1 MKRTVFIA
9 TAVALIAAFFVG
21 SHVYKSW
28 RVEEL
33 GFMAQD
39 NAETFVRPYS
49 PTLGSDDAK
58 VYLVKFSDPAC
69 ETCAA
74 FSPYGKQALEAYPGK
89 IKFVLRYAPFHKGL
103 EGVVRILEAAKKQD
117 KFWETLELLCERQ
130 SDWTQNHRVIISRV
144 WPLLTEVG
152 LDVER
157 VRADMNDPEIA
168 KIVQQDL
175 ADARA
180 LGVRRTPGFFVNGKP
195 LEPFGARPLV
205 ELIRSELRIQYPE

>member
-28 RVEEL
+28 RIEEL

-89 IKFVLRYAPFHKGL
+89 IKFVLRYAPFHKGS
-103 EGVVRILEAAKKQD
+103 EAVVRILEAAKKQD
-117 KFWETLELLCERQ
+117 KFWETLELLYKRQ

-157 VRADMNDPEIA
+157 VRVDINDSEIA

-205 ELIRSELRIQYPE
+205 ELIRSEPRIQYPE

>member
-9 TAVALIAAFFVG
+9 AAVALVAAFFVG
-21 SHVYKSW
+21 SHFYKSG
-28 RVEEL
+28 RAEKL
-33 GFMAQD
+33 GFMAED

-49 PTLGSDDAK
+49 PTLGSEEAK

-74 FSPYGKQALEAYPGK
+74 FSPYGKQALEAFPGK
-89 IKFVLRYAPFHKGL
+89 IKFVLRYAPFHKGS
-103 EGVVRILEAAKKQD
+103 EDVVRILEAARRQD
-117 KFWETLELLCERQ
+117 KFWETLDLLYKKQ
-130 SDWTQNHRVIISRV
+130 SNWTQNHRVIISRV
-144 WPLLTEVG
+144 WPLLSEVG

-157 VRADMNDPEIA
+157 VRTDMNDPEIT
-168 KIVQQDL
+168 KIVEQDL

>member
-21 SHVYKSW
+21 SHLYKSW
-28 RVEEL
+28 RIEEL
-33 GFMAQD
+33 GFMAQG

-89 IKFVLRYAPFHKGL
+89 IKFVLRYAPFHKGS

-117 KFWETLELLCERQ
+117 KFWETLKLLYERQ

>member
-9 TAVALIAAFFVG
+9 AAVALVAAFFVG
-21 SHVYKSW
+21 SHFYKSG
-28 RVEEL
+28 RAEKL
-33 GFMAQD
+33 GFMAED

-49 PTLGSDDAK
+49 PTLGSEEAK

-74 FSPYGKQALEAYPGK
+74 FSPYGKQALEAFPGK
-89 IKFVLRYAPFHKGL
+89 IKFVLRYAPFHKGS
-103 EGVVRILEAAKKQD
+103 EDVVRILEAARRQD
-117 KFWETLELLCERQ
+117 KFWETLELLYKKQ
-130 SDWTQNHRVIISRV
+130 SNWTQNHRVIISRV
-144 WPLLTEVG
+144 WPLLPEVG

-157 VRADMNDPEIA
+157 VRADMNDPEIT
-168 KIVQQDL
+168 KIVEQDL

>member
-9 TAVALIAAFFVG
+9 AAVALIAAFFVG
-21 SHVYKSW
+21 SHFYKSG
-28 RVEEL
+28 RAEKL
-33 GFMAQD
+33 GFMAED
-39 NAETFVRPYS
+39 NAETFVRPHS
-49 PTLGSDDAK
+49 PTLGSEEAK

-74 FSPYGKQALEAYPGK
+74 FSTYGKQALEAYPGK
-89 IKFVLRYAPFHKGL
+89 VKFVLRHAPFHKGSD
-103 EGVVRILEAAKKQD
+103 GVVRILEASRRQG
-117 KFWETLELLCERQ
+117 KFWETLELLYKRQ
-130 SDWTQNHRVIISRV
+130 KDWTQNHRVILSRV
-144 WPLLTEVG
+144 WPLLPEVG

-157 VRADMNDPEIA
+157 VRSDMNDPEIA

-205 ELIRSELRIQYPE
+205 ELIQSELRIQYPE

>member
-9 TAVALIAAFFVG
+9 AAVALIAAFFVG
-21 SHVYKSW
+21 SHFYKSG
-28 RVEEL
+28 RAEKL
-33 GFMAQD
+33 GFMAED

-49 PTLGSDDAK
+49 PTLGSEEAK

-74 FSPYGKQALEAYPGK
+74 FSTYGKQALEAYPGK
-89 IKFVLRYAPFHKGL
+89 VKFVLRHAPFHNGSD
-103 EGVVRILEAAKKQD
+103 GVVRILEASRRQG
-117 KFWETLELLCERQ
+117 KFWETLELLYKRQ
-130 SDWTQNHRVIISRV
+130 KDWTQNHRVILSRV
-144 WPLLTEVG
+144 WPLLPEVG

-157 VRADMNDPEIA
+157 VRSDMNDPEIA

-205 ELIRSELRIQYPE
+205 ELIQSELRIQYPK

>member
-9 TAVALIAAFFVG
+9 AAVALVAAFFVG
-21 SHVYKSW
+21 SHFYKSG
-28 RVEEL
+28 RAEKL
-33 GFMAQD
+33 GFMAED

-49 PTLGSDDAK
+49 PTLGSEEAK

-74 FSPYGKQALEAYPGK
+74 FSPYGKQALEAFPGK
-89 IKFVLRYAPFHKGL
+89 IKFVLRYAPFHKGS
-103 EGVVRILEAAKKQD
+103 EDVVRILEAARRQD
-117 KFWETLELLCERQ
+117 KFWETLDLLYKKQ
-130 SDWTQNHRVIISRV
+130 SNWTQNHRVIISRV
-144 WPLLTEVG
+144 WPLLPQVG

-157 VRADMNDPEIA
+157 VRADMNDPEIT
-168 KIVQQDL
+168 KIVEQDL